1 MLHCKI
7 VRTCTAS
14 PPFSP
19 PEEMQKGRPL
29 VEDGPHCHEKDFLD
43 LTARVSGSGPFSF
56 PDFRSS

>member
-7 VRTCTAS
+7 VRTCTAF

-43 LTARVSGSGPFSF
+43 LTASVS
-56 PDFRSS
+56 